1 MFGSYYSLPD
11 INQLTWSL
19 FSSASALSSR
29 IICTPPI
36 LSFQNLPY
44 GLLYEGFIQQP
55 VSDRINKAHA
65 GSYGA

>member
-1 MFGSYYSLPD
+1 AMFGSYYSLPD

-19 FSSASALSSR
+19 FSSTSALSSR

-44 GLLYEGFIQQP
+44 GLLYEGFILQQER
-55 VSDRINKAHA
+55 SL
-65 GSYGA
+65 